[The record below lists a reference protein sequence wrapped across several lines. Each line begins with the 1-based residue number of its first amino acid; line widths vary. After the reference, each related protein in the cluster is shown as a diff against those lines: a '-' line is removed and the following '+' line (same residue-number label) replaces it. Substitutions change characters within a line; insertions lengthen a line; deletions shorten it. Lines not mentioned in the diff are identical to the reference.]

1 MENAALIILFALV
14 QYVTFTLRVGAGR
27 QKFGVAAPKTM
38 GNESWERLYRVQQN
52 TMEQLVVLIPAAI
65 AFSAYVSDRWVLL
78 PGLVYLAGRQLYSW
92 EYVRDPKSRVP
103 GISLTLFANAVL
115 VIGALVGLLVKIF

>member
-78 PGLVYLAGRQLYSW
+78 PGLVTWPGASSTPGNTSGIRKAGFRVFPS
-92 EYVRDPKSRVP
+92 PSSRMRC
-103 GISLTLFANAVL
+103 S
-115 VIGALVGLLVKIF
+115 